1 MSIWYIFTALVSRTK
16 KTLATLIAISIIVFW
31 YSFIDYVRNWFP
43 LFMCIQS
50 FTSLKSWLMV
60 TTWALKQVLMNVYI
74 PGLPD
79 FSWHNIPKR
88 GKMHQIIRTLPNWI
102 FGYKPY
108 HLATLA
114 HTYVGT

>member
-50 FTSLKSWLMV
+50 FTSLKSW
-60 TTWALKQVLMNVYI
+60 
-74 PGLPD
+74 
-79 FSWHNIPKR
+79 
-88 GKMHQIIRTLPNWI
+88 
-102 FGYKPY
+102 
-108 HLATLA
+108 
-114 HTYVGT
+114 